1 MIDIDAILR
10 AQACDNLPR
19 EVSHDA
25 QLANRASDES
35 EGCGEALSL
44 DEADAGGDQ
53 ADAGAVIGICSD
65 FGCGR
70 PVTAMTGRIWNKGT
84 PREYALHYDCLP
96 L

>member
-1 MIDIDAILR
+1 MFDINEILR

-19 EVSHDA
+19 EVSHDT
-25 QLANRASDES
+25 QLANSASDES
-35 EGCGEALSL
+35 EGCSEALPV
-44 DEADAGGDQ
+44 DAADAGGDQ

-65 FGCGR
+65 SDCGR